1 MRSEDLINYL
11 EVQLEEAV
19 ELVIKLKQQI
29 QDERRKSVE
38 WEKKIWR
45 IK

>member
-1 MRSEDLINYL
+1 MISEDFLNYL

-29 QDERRKSVE
+29 QDEKRKTT
-38 WEKKIWR
+38 
-45 IK
+45 